1 MRFIFLILSLDL
13 IMSSSNDHEN
23 KEEGQDQAFI
33 LQSIQQHSTR
43 LEIRMNGMRYR
54 IEKNEEVMR

>member
-1 MRFIFLILSLDL
+1 
-13 IMSSSNDHEN
+13 MSSSNDHEN